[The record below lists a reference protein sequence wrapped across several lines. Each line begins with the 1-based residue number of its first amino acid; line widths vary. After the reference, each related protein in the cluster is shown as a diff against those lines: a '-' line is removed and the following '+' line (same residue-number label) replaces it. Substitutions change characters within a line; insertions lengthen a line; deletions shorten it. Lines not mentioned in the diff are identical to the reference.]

1 MLEYYTGILFLTTNR
16 VGAFDEA
23 FRSRI
28 HMTLYYPLLDE
39 DQTRRIWSMNLKRM
53 LKRKEGKLEASER
66 DLLDFAITHFK
77 KNVPRKT
84 RWNGR
89 QIRNA
94 CQTAA
99 ALAEFEAHNK
109 PQPESSVETSSTET
123 TTVIAQLQVKHF
135 EIVAEAAL
143 QFDTYIEETIAYNQS
158 DRAYQAKERSDH
170 FDWKQRS
177 SARPPP
183 MFASSYG
190 AGSDYDPNPPYYAQR
205 QDAPWSSHTPGR
217 ERSYGGGGGYDRGDA
232 DPYDR
237 RTPGSG
243 LSERMQDSAMGL
255 ATPSTSRR
263 SPAPLRDPG
272 GGFDGTPSQRERGP
286 YASAPMDE
294 PPFATYQGR
303 KYPGTGYDGGGGYDG
318 GRYQRGETEPPV
330 SQRERERE
338 QYGPPPGD
346 LRDFR
351 GYSS

>member
-1 MLEYYTGILFLTTNR
+1 
-16 VGAFDEA
+16 
-23 FRSRI
+23 
-28 HMTLYYPLLDE
+28 MTLYYPLLDE

-66 DLLDFAITHFK
+66 DLLEFALTHFK

-94 CQTAA
+94 FQTAA

-109 PQPESSVETSSTET
+109 LPPEGGVEASSTET
-123 TTVIAQLQVKHF
+123 TTTVVAQLQVKHF

-177 SARPPP
+177 TGAGRPAAP

-205 QDAPWSSHTPGR
+205 QDAPWSSSHTTGR
-217 ERSYGGGGGYDRGDA
+217 ERSYGGYDRGDP

-255 ATPSTSRR
+255 ATPSASRR
-263 SPAPLRDPG
+263 SPAPLREPG
-272 GGFDGTPSQRERGP
+272 GGFDSTPSQRERERGP
-286 YASAPMDE
+286 YASAPLDE

-303 KYPGTGYDGGGGYDG
+303 KYPGAGYDSGYDS

-330 SQRERERE
+330 SQRERE